1 MKRAIIVGAT
11 SGIGQEIAK
20 VLLAQGWKIGIAGR
34 RKDLLTAFQE
44 RNPEQIA
51 TQALDVTQKDAV
63 LKLNGLIEQL
73 GGMDLFLLCSGIGKQ
88 NRDLQPEIEIDTART
103 NVGGFIRM
111 TNAAYTYFR
120 QQGGG
125 HLAVISSIA
134 GTKGLGVAP
143 AYSATKRF
151 QNIYIDSLEQLAYM
165 QKLKIRFTDIK
176 PGFVDTALL
185 DSSEKTYPLLMK
197 PEKVAKI
204 AVNALNKKRRSVIID
219 WRYAIL
225 TIMWRGI
232 PSCLWKRLPV
242 KN

>member
-34 RKDLLTAFQE
+34 RKELLTAFQE

-151 QNIYIDSLEQLAYM
+151 QNIYMDQVRAHLLELPHVLAVHDLHASAVSSDLPVLSAHVVLADECFHDGHSLEILSEIENCLQNHHGISIFHTTVQLEPASRA
-165 QKLKIRFTDIK
+165 QLHRET
-176 PGFVDTALL
+176 
-185 DSSEKTYPLLMK
+185 
-197 PEKVAKI
+197 
-204 AVNALNKKRRSVIID
+204 
-219 WRYAIL
+219 WH
-225 TIMWRGI
+225 
-232 PSCLWKRLPV
+232 
-242 KN
+242 

>member
-34 RKDLLTAFQE
+34 RKELLTAFQE

-125 HLAVISSIA
+125 HLAVSVLLPEQRDWVLPRPTRQQNDSRISISI
-134 GTKGLGVAP
+134 
-143 AYSATKRF
+143 
-151 QNIYIDSLEQLAYM
+151 
-165 QKLKIRFTDIK
+165 
-176 PGFVDTALL
+176 
-185 DSSEKTYPLLMK
+185 
-197 PEKVAKI
+197 
-204 AVNALNKKRRSVIID
+204 
-219 WRYAIL
+219 
-225 TIMWRGI
+225 
-232 PSCLWKRLPV
+232 RLS
-242 KN
+242 NWHICRN

>member
-34 RKDLLTAFQE
+34 RKELLTAFQE

-134 GTKGLGVAP
+134 GTKGLRVAT
-143 AYSATKRF
+143 AYSATTR
-151 QNIYIDSLEQLAYM
+151 LAYK

>member
-34 RKDLLTAFQE
+34 RKELLTAFQTRE
-44 RNPEQIA
+44 

>member
-34 RKDLLTAFQE
+34 RKELLTAFQE

-151 QNIYIDSLEQLAYM
+151 QNM

>member
-34 RKDLLTAFQE
+34 RKELLTAFQE

-111 TNAAYTYFR
+111 TNAAYT
-120 QQGGG
+120 
-125 HLAVISSIA
+125 
-134 GTKGLGVAP
+134 
-143 AYSATKRF
+143 
-151 QNIYIDSLEQLAYM
+151 
-165 QKLKIRFTDIK
+165 
-176 PGFVDTALL
+176 
-185 DSSEKTYPLLMK
+185 
-197 PEKVAKI
+197 
-204 AVNALNKKRRSVIID
+204 
-219 WRYAIL
+219 
-225 TIMWRGI
+225 
-232 PSCLWKRLPV
+232 
-242 KN
+242 

>member
-1 MKRAIIVGAT
+1 M
-11 SGIGQEIAK
+11 
-20 VLLAQGWKIGIAGR
+20 
-34 RKDLLTAFQE
+34 
-44 RNPEQIA
+44 
-51 TQALDVTQKDAV
+51 DVTQKDAV
-63 LKLNGLIEQL
+63 LKLNGLVEQL